1 MLKLTLTPGEYLT
14 IGDDVVVQLYRSE
27 GRRAYLAIEREGAA
41 PPKKLARA
49 R

>member
-27 GRRAYLAIEREGAA
+27 GRRAYLAIDA
-41 PPKKLARA
+41 PKEVPVLAFEQN
-49 R
+49 